1 MNNYFIKNVIS
12 IFCLSILI
20 LLLSVSCPADE
31 SHSDKWNNLLKR
43 NAYVYSIPIVSKMS
57 MIDGTFVKQAKKKGD
72 IVPCR
77 RCPDWVP
84 NPGIWKLN
92 LRKGVYRI
100 INTKTGWKSIGTYVV
115 SGNRIIF
122 ANDPCCIYGVG
133 VYSWTLQEGKL
144 EFKLID
150 DPCAIK
156 LRGKNLTEVI
166 WSSCQPPCVE
176 AAISTHWPKPKG
188 CD

>member
-1 MNNYFIKNVIS
+1 MKNDTIEHAICIS
-12 IFCLSILI
+12 CLSILI
-20 LLLSVSCPADE
+20 LLLPASCPAGE
-31 SHSDKWNNLLKR
+31 SHSSKWNNLLKR
-43 NAYVYSIPIVSKMS
+43 NPYVYTIPIVSKFS
-57 MIDGTFVKQAKKKGD
+57 VIDGTFVKKAKKDGD

-92 LRKGVYRI
+92 LNKGAYRI
-100 INTKTGWKSIGTYVV
+100 INTHTGWKSIGTYIV
-115 SGNRIIF
+115 SGDRILF

-133 VYSWTLQEGKL
+133 VYSWTLKEGKL
-144 EFKLID
+144 KFKVID

-156 LRGKNLTEVI
+156 LRGKNLTEVT
-166 WSSCQPPCVE
+166 WSSCQPPSVE
-176 AAISTHWPKPKG
+176 AAISTHWPKPNG